1 MSNYYKNRTFASEE
15 IIYEELKK
23 SKYKEKVSRNN
34 IEKITETDLL
44 VENLEIDVQFSDN
57 FDRYGEARIDM
68 LSAFNFKNNY
78 SKTLSMKEIDLDNPS
93 KLSLD
98 LKIYKFGKWFDK
110 NLHGV
115 IFLFY
120 NGKSPRLDS
129 INEYKEYLSKN
140 LVKIVYLKRSSLN
153 KLFNQNK
160 NIIKEIKV
168 NNKKGNNIYES
179 HQSAFLPI
187 NVEYLVKN
195 NFCNEFLS
203 FDDFIKNIEI

>member
-1 MSNYYKNRTFASEE
+1 M
-15 IIYEELKK
+15 
-23 SKYKEKVSRNN
+23 
-34 IEKITETDLL
+34 
-44 VENLEIDVQFSDN
+44 
-57 FDRYGEARIDM
+57 
-68 LSAFNFKNNY
+68 
-78 SKTLSMKEIDLDNPS
+78 
-93 KLSLD
+93 
-98 LKIYKFGKWFDK
+98 
-110 NLHGV
+110 
-115 IFLFY
+115 
-120 NGKSPRLDS
+120 
-129 INEYKEYLSKN
+129 
-140 LVKIVYLKRSSLN
+140 N